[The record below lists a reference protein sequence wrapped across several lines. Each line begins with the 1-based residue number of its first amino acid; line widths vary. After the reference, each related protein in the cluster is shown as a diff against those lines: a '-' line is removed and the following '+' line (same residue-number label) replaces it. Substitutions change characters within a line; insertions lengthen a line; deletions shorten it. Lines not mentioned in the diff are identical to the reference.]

1 MAALLARA
9 GAGGEGEF
17 GSAGRGR
24 AAPKR
29 RVVKRR
35 AKSGRSGSVASGPRR
50 GKGAKASGA
59 VYRSLQRRR
68 EAREGRERQWE
79 EEGAEEQGGG
89 GRGRRAGARP
99 DEEGGEE
106 EAESARMLR
115 QTARRAASADRAGR
129 EEREAAV
136 SQRLGRGGDGV
147 PGWGDVRGALERANE
162 GRPLPFITGTHVGS
176 THSVIG
182 NVQLSL
188 ARAKQGM
195 TPGAG
200 TRAATHSAAAPA
212 EDASATAEDASAT
225 ADATTPGAGDPSAAV
240 TSDLSVTQRASPPR
254 HGGGD
259 GARPAPEAPAPA
271 QAPVGR
277 APASPP
283 SRASRGRAGP
293 SAGAAASLAPGGPG
307 GHRGARRKAPAE
319 PQMGATRRSD
329 VGDPAPSSAAAS
341 PAPVAES
348 RESSPR
354 RVAFS
359 SQSSRESTPR
369 GAAGRVEPREA
380 ASPVLERVRAVV
392 ADCRRALDHLRD
404 GADALD
410 AVPSPLGVG
419 DQTHD
424 DDGGAGSGWEA
435 APPGRGERGGQE
447 GGDDGEGGWSGARGP
462 ARGRRLVAHATVRPE
477 RSMVR
482 VVRGLEAELDA
493 LESRFASLIGGAAAD
508 VGAAAGEGRDAE
520 ALRVEAVGLADAIRA
535 KAEQIASLK
544 AAVRGV
550 RGARERSPA
559 VSAGASRAR
568 VAALRSFERVREVS
582 GGGARGAGGRPAPVG
597 AEGAGV
603 AWRGRRRA
611 GGAAGAARDV
621 TAGLDAAARIRLA
634 GEAEGARGRGAWMD
648 EADDMPMWVP
658 ADDADAV
665 LAEAHGALEPVEPA
679 GAIVGGGAG
688 RPAGGTFRARR

>member
-1 MAALLARA
+1 
-9 GAGGEGEF
+9 
-17 GSAGRGR
+17 
-24 AAPKR
+24 
-29 RVVKRR
+29 
-35 AKSGRSGSVASGPRR
+35 
-50 GKGAKASGA
+50 
-59 VYRSLQRRR
+59 
-68 EAREGRERQWE
+68 
-79 EEGAEEQGGG
+79 
-89 GRGRRAGARP
+89 
-99 DEEGGEE
+99 
-106 EAESARMLR
+106 
-115 QTARRAASADRAGR
+115 
-129 EEREAAV
+129 
-136 SQRLGRGGDGV
+136 
-147 PGWGDVRGALERANE
+147 
-162 GRPLPFITGTHVGS
+162 
-176 THSVIG
+176 
-182 NVQLSL
+182 
-188 ARAKQGM
+188 
-195 TPGAG
+195 
-200 TRAATHSAAAPA
+200 
-212 EDASATAEDASAT
+212 
-225 ADATTPGAGDPSAAV
+225 
-240 TSDLSVTQRASPPR
+240 
-254 HGGGD
+254 
-259 GARPAPEAPAPA
+259 
-271 QAPVGR
+271 
-277 APASPP
+277 
-283 SRASRGRAGP
+283 
-293 SAGAAASLAPGGPG
+293 
-307 GHRGARRKAPAE
+307 
-319 PQMGATRRSD
+319 MGATRRSD

-369 GAAGRVEPREA
+369 GAAGRVEPREAASPVLERVRAGVEPREAASPVLERVRAGVEPREA